1 MKTANISASGRDFTD
16 EEIRSFVADLESL
29 PGGDLTV
36 ALLVGCG
43 EGAVA
48 PLREYLLEGVPRGI
62 FQPRQR
68 AVEALGRL
76 GAKNVL
82 FEYLLQKRNI
92 PDAEVRF
99 GEEAVE
105 NTAARW
111 LGGWRTE
118 EVYEFLKELAG
129 RRMLPGAIEALGRF
143 ERSDAADTFVRA
155 LGDDVC
161 RPAADEALSR
171 IAAKVKPLLVRAALP
186 KAAQAEEKPS
196 ERRRRRGVVKV
207 LSELSFTAE
216 EWNDLRPLLGDRD
229 KEITLAAA
237 EIAADCAPPGE
248 RKDAA
253 RFLIRSLERA
263 HWFTQIRIQD
273 CLGRNYSFLRD
284 VIAEEL
290 AERKRSVRGEPLAD
304 QVVRVLTSIQSSREQ
319 QESEEREHHERGEGT
334 SNRR

>member
-1 MKTANISASGRDFTD
+1 MKTANNSAPGRDFTD
-16 EEIRSFVADLESL
+16 EEISSFVADLESL

-43 EGAVA
+43 ARAIV
-48 PLREYLLEGVPRGI
+48 PLRKYLLEGVPRGI

-76 GAKNVL
+76 GAKDVL
-82 FEYLLQKRNI
+82 FEYLSQKRDI

-111 LGGWRTE
+111 LGEWRTE
-118 EVYEFLKELAG
+118 SVYEFLKELAG

-143 ERSDAADTFVRA
+143 ERADAADTFVRA

-171 IAAKVKPLLVRAALP
+171 IAANVKPVLMRAALP
-186 KAAQAEEKPS
+186 KPEEREEKPS
-196 ERRRRRGVVKV
+196 ERRRRRGAVKV
-207 LSELSFTAE
+207 LAELTFTAE
-216 EWNDLRPLLGDRD
+216 EWNELRPLLGDRD
-229 KEITLAAA
+229 REIALAAA
-237 EIAADCAPPGE
+237 EIAADCAPPEE
-248 RKDAA
+248 RKEAA
-253 RFLIRSLERA
+253 RFLIRSLERS

-273 CLGRNYSFLRD
+273 CLHRNYSFLRN

-290 AERKRSVRGEPLAD
+290 AERLRSVRGESLAD

-319 QESEEREHHERGEGT
+319 RESEEREHHEQREGT
-334 SNRR
+334 SSRR